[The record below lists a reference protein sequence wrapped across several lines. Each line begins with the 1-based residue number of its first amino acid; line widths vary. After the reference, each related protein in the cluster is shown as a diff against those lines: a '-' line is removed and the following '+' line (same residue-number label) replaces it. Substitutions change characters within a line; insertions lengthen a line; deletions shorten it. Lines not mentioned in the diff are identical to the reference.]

1 MCLFWEKIK
10 LLDWHGKIGVMDTAS
25 QSLATILQGDGYE
38 CLPNMPVFDEHD
50 EGDAARNFDRK
61 KLEVIAKVCNQRAR
75 SSGDLSPFGPGH
87 TVDDVWEFDNKGK
100 RVRLLYKARELD
112 QPPIW
117 GFFTNYRV
125 GRFGPDNKLG
135 ILADAY
141 VKKQIKTP
149 EGVISGREAFSQF
162 PRRSIE
168 LWLKDNFIDWIA
180 LLRRTPQ
187 RDLGLTVFSRVS
199 LAGKYRYEKGI
210 DVDSDLD
217 NDGKPDN
224 NPVADPDKD
233 APPPDDD
240 NGDGV
245 DDEFHGNFMKSINK
259 EYPHLPKMHE
269 EAAQKYG
276 SASAS
281 ATNGTLPGGP
291 PPDDPGRLH
300 MGRVGENRRYAALEQ
315 RLAVAEKKADSAEK
329 ELATQKQVAFRA
341 RAYARVQGIKRDGY
355 KGDDEKLLKQFT
367 RSPESEWDEV
377 EDYIRDTHQVD
388 PASTSLSY
396 VKVAEDTIQGGKD
409 KGDAPAN
416 DAEKEKVFDR
426 MRKTNEDW
434 NTALK
439 YVRTGGRQNGKAV

>member
-1 MCLFWEKIK
+1 
-10 LLDWHGKIGVMDTAS
+10 MDTAS

-276 SASAS
+276 AASAS

-300 MGRVGENRRYAALEQ
+300 MRKSPGELARYAAMEQ
-315 RLAVAEKKADSAEK
+315 RLAATEKQLADQRREAKEAKAN
-329 ELATQKQVAFRA
+329 L
-341 RAYARVQGIKRDGY
+341 RVDRIEADRYVVNRG
-355 KGDDEKLLKQFT
+355 KLFT
-367 RSPESEWDEV
+367 KFMKAPESEWREIEDE
-377 EDYIRDTHQVD
+377 IRENYQQD
-388 PASTSLSY
+388 PTAGGLI
-396 VKVAEDTIQGGKD
+396 KVAEDTIPGGKPRD
-409 KGDAPAN
+409 DAPKN
-416 DAEKEKVFDR
+416 DAEHDQAVNY
-426 MRKTNEDW
+426 MRKSGCQDYVA
-434 NTALK
+434 ALK